1 MVSDLKAKQTDGT
14 ITDDE
19 KLQLAAAQAVVAV
32 AGSDTAVLSRT
43 QNDDGTYSSDI
54 DALLNKA
61 ASTITENEAKIA
73 EFYTQAGVDST
84 DATQVDST
92 TGKILLDYD
101 TAIAGSNSLAVSY
114 QTTAQEQ
121 YDYAQKMVDAY
132 DVVTKYQNDSTS
144 VTESE
149 YQAALSTLGV
159 STTTDAT
166 SAVRIAGKMRR
177 LN

>member
-1 MVSDLKAKQTDGT
+1 MMTVLIQVMYIQYLTRRLQQLRKIKQRLK
-14 ITDDE
+14 
-19 KLQLAAAQAVVAV
+19 
-32 AGSDTAVLSRT
+32 
-43 QNDDGTYSSDI
+43 
-54 DALLNKA
+54 
-61 ASTITENEAKIA
+61 

-114 QTTAQEQ
+114 QTAAQEQ

-132 DVVTKYQNDSTS
+132 DVVTKYQSGSTS
-144 VTESE
+144 VTKPE

-159 STTTDAT
+159 STSTDAT
-166 SAVRIAGKMRR
+166 SAVRIAGSNAKIT
-177 LN
+177 LNGCNL